1 MCVDDDDD
9 SGGGGGGVGGG
20 GGGGVGGG
28 GYNSP
33 LHAPFLSAQ
42 RQARAVDGRERRRD
56 HR

>member
-9 SGGGGGGVGGG
+9 SGGGGGV